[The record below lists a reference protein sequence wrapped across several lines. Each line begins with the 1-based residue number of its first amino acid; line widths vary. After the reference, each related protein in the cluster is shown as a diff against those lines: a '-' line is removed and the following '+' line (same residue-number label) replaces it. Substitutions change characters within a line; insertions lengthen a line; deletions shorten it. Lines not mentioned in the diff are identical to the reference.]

1 MWRPLGCDRKP
12 HSRLTG
18 TLAMKE
24 IIKRCHAS
32 QDSLLTKKE
41 TEKKA
46 YAAAVYLRLSKED
59 GDVCDEGHKEE
70 SNSITNQKRLIYDF
84 LKGRNDI
91 HVFKEYVDDGYTGSD
106 FLRPSFQEMI
116 KDMEAGKV
124 NLIIVKD
131 LSRFG
136 REYIEAGRYLQKIFP
151 AAGVRF
157 IAVTD
162 HYDSLTADRTENN
175 IVIPVKNFVND
186 AYSADLSVKIR
197 SHLESKR
204 MNGEYTGAY
213 VSYGFIK
220 DSSNHNRIMADPVAG
235 ENVKLIFQWK
245 LDGMSNS
252 RIAEKLNAL
261 GISAPADYK
270 RSLGIRYRSG
280 FQKNLISRWSPVAV
294 GRILSNP
301 LCKGLVVQGKQER
314 INHKIK
320 KMVAKPESEQSRYRQ
335 EDLSLIG
342 EKQFDAMQELLKK
355 DTRVIPGREGA
366 YLFSGILYCPD
377 CGRQMIRRKTTH
389 KGKQTIFYIC
399 KTYNVEKSCTRH
411 SIKEQELVALVTEA
425 VKAQAQM
432 AADAEEIL
440 KAAEEATE
448 GMQTIALADSRLKEL
463 EKELAE
469 NAAMLSGLYADWMEG
484 VLSEEEYEEMK
495 VFYSG
500 RCEELKGQIGER
512 RKRAEKAG
520 ETVREARQRLEGLKD
535 TGNWFSGSD
544 GDIRR
549 SLISSLFDKIW
560 VYEGKRVE
568 FSFLYQDKMAEV
580 YALCDMLRET
590 GREQPLYEKGAV

>member
-1 MWRPLGCDRKP
+1 
-12 HSRLTG
+12 
-18 TLAMKE
+18 MKE
-24 IIKRCHAS
+24 IIKR
-32 QDSLLTKKE
+32 E
-41 TEKKA
+41 TEKKV
-46 YAAAVYLRLSKED
+46 YAAAVYLRLSRED
-59 GDVCDEGHKEE
+59 GDVCDESRKEE
-70 SNSITNQKRLIYDF
+70 SNSITNQKRLIHDF
-84 LKGRNDI
+84 LKGREDI

-162 HYDSLTADRTENN
+162 HYDSLTADRTEKN

-204 MNGEYTGAY
+204 GNGEYTGAY
-213 VSYGFIK
+213 VSYGFMK
-220 DSSNHNRIMADPVAG
+220 DSSDHNKLVADPVAG

-261 GISAPADYK
+261 GIPAPADYK
-270 RSLGIRYRSG
+270 RSLGIRYQSG
-280 FQKNLISRWSPVAV
+280 FQKNLYSKWSPVAV

-301 LCKGLVVQGKQER
+301 LCKGLVVQGKKER

-320 KMVAKPESEQSRYRQ
+320 KMVAKPEAEQSRYRQ
-335 EDLSLIG
+335 EDLALIG
-342 EKQFDAMQELLKK
+342 EKQFETMQGLLKK
-355 DTRVIPGREGA
+355 DTRTNPGQERA

-399 KTYNVEKSCTRH
+399 KTYNVEKTCTRH
-411 SIKEQELVALVTEA
+411 SIKEQELVTLVTEA
-425 VKAQAQM
+425 VKTQVQM

-440 KAAEEATE
+440 KAAEDAMERMPTFS
-448 GMQTIALADSRLKEL
+448 LADTRLPEL
-463 EKELAE
+463 EKELTE
-469 NAAMLSGLYADWMEG
+469 NAAMLAGLYTDWIDG
-484 VLSEEEYEEMK
+484 ILSEEEYEEMK

-500 RCEELKGQIGER
+500 RCEELEGQI
-512 RKRAEKAG
+512 RKRRERAGTAG
-520 ETVREARQRLEGLKD
+520 EAVREARQWLGSLKD
-535 TGNWFSGSD
+535 TGSLISGTK
-544 GDIRR
+544 GEIQR
-549 SLISSLFDKIW
+549 SLICSLFEKIW

-568 FSFLYQDKMAEV
+568 FSFLYQDRMTEV
-580 YALCDMLRET
+580 YSLCGMLKET
-590 GREQPLYEKGAV
+590 LKEQPLCEKGAV

>member
-1 MWRPLGCDRKP
+1 
-12 HSRLTG
+12 
-18 TLAMKE
+18 MKE
-24 IIKRCHAS
+24 IIKR
-32 QDSLLTKKE
+32 E
-41 TEKKA
+41 TEKKV
-46 YAAAVYLRLSKED
+46 YAAAVYLRLSRED
-59 GDVCDEGHKEE
+59 GDDESRKEE
-70 SNSITNQKRLIYDF
+70 SNSITNQKRLIHDF
-84 LKGRNDI
+84 LKGREDI

-136 REYIEAGRYLQKIFP
+136 REYIEAGRYLQKVFP

-162 HYDSLTADRTENN
+162 HYDSLTADRTEKN

-204 MNGEYTGAY
+204 GNGEYTGAY
-213 VSYGFIK
+213 VSYGFMK
-220 DSSNHNRIMADPVAG
+220 DSSDHNKLVADPVAG

-261 GISAPADYK
+261 GIPAPADYK
-270 RSLGIRYRSG
+270 RSLGIRYQSG
-280 FQKNLISRWSPVAV
+280 FQKNLYSKWSPVAV

-301 LCKGLVVQGKQER
+301 LCKGLVVQGKKER

-320 KMVAKPESEQSRYRQ
+320 KMVAKPEAEQSRYRQ
-335 EDLSLIG
+335 EDLALIG
-342 EKQFDAMQELLKK
+342 EKQFETMQGLLKK
-355 DTRVIPGREGA
+355 DTRTNPGQERA

-399 KTYNVEKSCTRH
+399 KTYNVEKTCTRH
-411 SIKEQELVALVTEA
+411 SIKEQELVTLVTEA
-425 VKAQAQM
+425 VKTQVQM

-440 KAAEEATE
+440 KAAEDAMERMPTFS
-448 GMQTIALADSRLKEL
+448 LADTRLPEL
-463 EKELAE
+463 EKELTE
-469 NAAMLSGLYADWMEG
+469 NAAMLAGLYTDWIDG
-484 VLSEEEYEEMK
+484 ILSEEEYEEMK

-500 RCEELKGQIGER
+500 RCEELEGQI
-512 RKRAEKAG
+512 RKRRERAGTAG
-520 ETVREARQRLEGLKD
+520 EAVREARQWLGSLKD
-535 TGNWFSGSD
+535 TGSLISGTK
-544 GDIRR
+544 GEIQR
-549 SLISSLFDKIW
+549 SLICSLFEKIW

-568 FSFLYQDKMAEV
+568 FSFLYQDRMTEV
-580 YALCDMLRET
+580 YSLCGMLKET
-590 GREQPLYEKGAV
+590 LKEQPLCEKGAV

>member
-1 MWRPLGCDRKP
+1 
-12 HSRLTG
+12 
-18 TLAMKE
+18 MKE
-24 IIKRCHAS
+24 TIKRCRAS
-32 QDSLLTKKE
+32 QDSLLNKKE

-59 GDVCDEGHKEE
+59 GDVCGESCKGE
-70 SNSITNQKRLIYDF
+70 SNSITNQKRLIHDF
-84 LKGRNDI
+84 LKDREDI
-91 HVFKEYVDDGYTGSD
+91 HVYKEYVDDGYTGSD

-136 REYIEAGRYLQKIFP
+136 REYIEAGRYLQKVFP

-162 HYDSLTADRTENN
+162 HYDSLTADRTEKN

-204 MNGEYTGAY
+204 GNGEYTGAY
-213 VSYGFIK
+213 VSYGFMK
-220 DSSNHNRIMADPVAG
+220 DESDHNKLIADPVAG
-235 ENVKLIFQWK
+235 ENVKRIFQWK

-261 GISAPADYK
+261 GIPAPADYK
-270 RSLGIRYRSG
+270 RSLGIHYKSG
-280 FQKNLISRWSPVAV
+280 FQKNLYSRWSPVAV

-301 LCKGLVVQGKQER
+301 LCKGLVVQGKKER

-320 KMVAKPESEQSRYRQ
+320 KMVVKPEAEQSRYRQ
-335 EDLSLIG
+335 EDLALIG
-342 EKQFDAMQELLKK
+342 EKQFDTMQGLLKK
-355 DTRVIPGREGA
+355 DTRTNPGQEGT

-377 CGRQMIRRKTTH
+377 CGRQMIRRKTSH

-411 SIKEQELVALVTEA
+411 SIKEQELIPLVREA
-425 VKAQAQM
+425 VRAQM
-432 AADAEEIL
+432 QMLADAEEIL
-440 KAAEEATE
+440 KAAEDAME
-448 GMQTIALADSRLKEL
+448 GIEPFSLTDSRLPEL
-463 EKELAE
+463 EKELVE
-469 NAAMLSGLYADWMEG
+469 NVEMLSGLYVDWAEG
-484 VLSEEEYEEMK
+484 ILSEEEYEEMK
-495 VFYSG
+495 AFYSG
-500 RCEELKGQIGER
+500 RCKELEGQI
-512 RKRAEKAG
+512 RKRREREAKAG
-520 ETVREARQRLEGLKD
+520 DAVREARQWLCGFKDIGSLLPDTEGE
-535 TGNWFSGSD
+535 
-544 GDIRR
+544 IRR
-549 SLISSLFDKIW
+549 SLICSLIDKIW

-568 FSFLYQDKMAEV
+568 FSFLYQDRMAEV
-580 YALCDMLRET
+580 YSLCGMFQEALQEK
-590 GREQPLYEKGAV
+590 PLYGKGAV

>member
-1 MWRPLGCDRKP
+1 
-12 HSRLTG
+12 
-18 TLAMKE
+18 MKE
-24 IIKRCHAS
+24 TIKRCRAS
-32 QDSLLTKKE
+32 QDSLLNKKE

-59 GDVCDEGHKEE
+59 GDVCGESCKGE
-70 SNSITNQKRLIYDF
+70 SNSITNQKRLIHDF
-84 LKGRNDI
+84 LKGREDI
-91 HVFKEYVDDGYTGSD
+91 HVYKEYVDDGYTGSD

-136 REYIEAGRYLQKIFP
+136 REYIEAGRYLQKVFP

-162 HYDSLTADRTENN
+162 HYDSLTADRTEKN

-204 MNGEYTGAY
+204 GNGEYTGAY
-213 VSYGFIK
+213 VSYGFMK
-220 DSSNHNRIMADPVAG
+220 DENDHNKLVADPVAG
-235 ENVKLIFQWK
+235 ENVKRIFQWK

-261 GISAPADYK
+261 GIPAPADYK
-270 RSLGIRYRSG
+270 RSLGIHYKSG
-280 FQKNLISRWSPVAV
+280 FQKNLYSRWSPVAV

-301 LCKGLVVQGKQER
+301 LCKGLVVQGKKER

-320 KMVAKPESEQSRYRQ
+320 KMVVKPEAEQSRYRQ
-335 EDLSLIG
+335 EDLALIG
-342 EKQFDAMQELLKK
+342 EKQFDTMQGLLKK
-355 DTRVIPGREGA
+355 DTRTNPGQEGT

-377 CGRQMIRRKTTH
+377 CGRQMIRRKTSH

-411 SIKEQELVALVTEA
+411 SIKEQELLPLVREA
-425 VKAQAQM
+425 VRAQM
-432 AADAEEIL
+432 QMLADAEEIL
-440 KAAEEATE
+440 KAAEDAME
-448 GMQTIALADSRLKEL
+448 GIEPFFQTDTRLPEL
-463 EKELAE
+463 EKELVE
-469 NAAMLSGLYADWMEG
+469 NAGMLSGLYVDWAEG
-484 VLSEEEYEEMK
+484 ILSEEEYEEMK
-495 VFYSG
+495 AFYSG
-500 RCEELKGQIGER
+500 RCKELEGQI
-512 RKRAEKAG
+512 RKRREREAKAG
-520 ETVREARQRLEGLKD
+520 DAVREARQWLCGFKDIGSLLPDTEGE
-535 TGNWFSGSD
+535 
-544 GDIRR
+544 IRR
-549 SLISSLFDKIW
+549 SLICSLIDKIW

-568 FSFLYQDKMAEV
+568 FSFLYQDRMAEV
-580 YALCDMLRET
+580 YSLCGMFQEALQEK
-590 GREQPLYEKGAV
+590 PLYGKGAV

>member
-1 MWRPLGCDRKP
+1 
-12 HSRLTG
+12 
-18 TLAMKE
+18 MKE
-24 IIKRCHAS
+24 IIKR
-32 QDSLLTKKE
+32 E
-41 TEKKA
+41 TEKKV
-46 YAAAVYLRLSKED
+46 YAAAVYLRLSRED
-59 GDVCDEGHKEE
+59 GDVCDESRKEE
-70 SNSITNQKRLIYDF
+70 SNSITNQKRLIHDF
-84 LKGRNDI
+84 LKGREDI

-116 KDMEAGKV
+116 KDMEARKV

-136 REYIEAGRYLQKIFP
+136 REYIEAGRYLQKVFP

-162 HYDSLTADRTENN
+162 HYDSLTADRTEKN

-204 MNGEYTGAY
+204 GNGEYTGAY
-213 VSYGFIK
+213 VSYGFMK
-220 DSSNHNRIMADPVAG
+220 DSSDHNKLVADPVAG

-261 GISAPADYK
+261 GIPAPADYK
-270 RSLGIRYRSG
+270 RSLGIRYQSG
-280 FQKNLISRWSPVAV
+280 FQKNLYSKWSPVAV

-301 LCKGLVVQGKQER
+301 LCKGLVVQGKKER

-320 KMVAKPESEQSRYRQ
+320 KMVAKPEAEQSRYRQ
-335 EDLSLIG
+335 EDLALIG
-342 EKQFDAMQELLKK
+342 EKQFETMQGLLKK
-355 DTRVIPGREGA
+355 DTRTNPGQERA

-399 KTYNVEKSCTRH
+399 KTYNVEKTCTRH
-411 SIKEQELVALVTEA
+411 SIKEQELVTLVTEA
-425 VKAQAQM
+425 VKTQVQM

-440 KAAEEATE
+440 KAAEDAMERMPTFS
-448 GMQTIALADSRLKEL
+448 LADTRLPEL
-463 EKELAE
+463 EKELTE
-469 NAAMLSGLYADWMEG
+469 NAAMLAGLYTDWIDG
-484 VLSEEEYEEMK
+484 ILSEEEYEEMK

-500 RCEELKGQIGER
+500 RCEELEGQI
-512 RKRAEKAG
+512 RKRRERAGTAG
-520 ETVREARQRLEGLKD
+520 EAVREARQWLGSLKD
-535 TGNWFSGSD
+535 TGSLISGTK
-544 GDIRR
+544 GEIQR
-549 SLISSLFDKIW
+549 SLICSLFEKIW

-568 FSFLYQDKMAEV
+568 FSFLYQDRMTEV
-580 YALCDMLRET
+580 YSLCGMLKET
-590 GREQPLYEKGAV
+590 LKEQPLCEKGAV

>member
-1 MWRPLGCDRKP
+1 
-12 HSRLTG
+12 
-18 TLAMKE
+18 MKE
-24 IIKRCHAS
+24 IS
-32 QDSLLTKKE
+32 Y
-41 TEKKA
+41 KKA
-46 YAAAVYLRLSKED
+46 EKRIYAAAVYLRLSKED
-59 GDVCDEGHKEE
+59 GDVCGEGRKEE
-70 SNSITNQKRLIYDF
+70 SNSITNQKRLIHDF
-84 LKGRNDI
+84 LKGREDI
-91 HVFKEYVDDGYTGSD
+91 RVFKEYVDDGYTGSD

-116 KDMEAGKV
+116 KDMDEGKV

-162 HYDSLTADRTENN
+162 HYDSLTADRTEKS

-204 MNGEYTGAY
+204 GNGEYTGAY
-213 VSYGFIK
+213 VSYGFRK
-220 DSSNHNRIMADPVAG
+220 DSSDHNKLVADPVAG
-235 ENVKLIFQWK
+235 ENVKRIFRWK

-252 RIAEKLNAL
+252 QIAEKLNAL
-261 GISAPADYK
+261 GIPAPADYK

-280 FQKNLISRWSPVAV
+280 FQKSLYSGWSPVAV

-301 LCKGLVVQGKQER
+301 LCKGMVVQGKKER

-320 KMVAKPESEQSRYRQ
+320 KMAAKPESEQSIYRQ
-335 EDLSLIG
+335 EDLVLIG
-342 EKQFDAMQELLKK
+342 EKQFDAMQGLLKK
-355 DTRVIPGREGA
+355 DIRTNPGQEGA

-399 KTYNVEKSCTRH
+399 KTYNVEKTCTRH
-411 SIKEQELVALVTEA
+411 SIKEQELVTLVTEA

-432 AADAEEIL
+432 AADEEEIL
-440 KAAEEATE
+440 KAVGEAMERIPTVSL
-448 GMQTIALADSRLKEL
+448 TDTRLPEL
-463 EKELAE
+463 EKELEE
-469 NAAMLSGLYADWMEG
+469 NAAMLSGLYTDWMDG
-484 VLSEEEYEEMK
+484 ILSKDEYEEMK

-500 RCEELKGQIGER
+500 RCGELEGQIKKRRER
-512 RKRAEKAG
+512 AGNAG
-520 ETVREARQRLEGLKD
+520 EAVRGARQWLGSLKD
-535 TGNWFSGSD
+535 TGSLLAGTV
-544 GDIRR
+544 GEIRR
-549 SLISSLFDKIW
+549 SLIFSLFDRIW

-568 FSFLYQDKMAEV
+568 FSFLYQDRMAEV
-580 YALCDMLRET
+580 YSLCGMFKET
-590 GREQPLYEKGAV
+590 LQKQPLCEKGAV

>member
-1 MWRPLGCDRKP
+1 
-12 HSRLTG
+12 
-18 TLAMKE
+18 MKE
-24 IIKRCHAS
+24 II
-32 QDSLLTKKE
+32 KKE
-41 TEKKA
+41 TEKKV

-59 GDVCDEGHKEE
+59 GDVCDESRKEE
-70 SNSITNQKRLIYDF
+70 SNSITNQKRLIHDF
-84 LKGRNDI
+84 LKDREDI

-106 FLRPSFQEMI
+106 FQRPSFQEMI

-136 REYIEAGRYLQKIFP
+136 REYIEAGRYLQKVFP

-162 HYDSLTADRTENN
+162 HYDSLTADRTEKN

-204 MNGEYTGAY
+204 GNGEYTGAY
-213 VSYGFIK
+213 VSYGFMK
-220 DSSNHNRIMADPVAG
+220 DESDHNKLVADPVAG

-261 GISAPADYK
+261 GIPAPADYK
-270 RSLGIRYRSG
+270 RSLGIRYQSG
-280 FQKNLISRWSPVAV
+280 FQKNLYSKWSPVAV

-301 LCKGLVVQGKQER
+301 LCKGLVVQGKKER

-320 KMVAKPESEQSRYRQ
+320 KMVAKPEAEQSRYRQ
-335 EDLSLIG
+335 EDLALIG
-342 EKQFDAMQELLKK
+342 EKQFETMQGLLKK
-355 DTRVIPGREGA
+355 DTRTNPGQERA

-399 KTYNVEKSCTRH
+399 KTYNVEKTCTRH
-411 SIKEQELVALVTEA
+411 SIKEQELMDLVAEA
-425 VKAQAQM
+425 VKAQVQM
-432 AADAEEIL
+432 VADAEEIL
-440 KAAEEATE
+440 KTAEDVMERRPTFSLE
-448 GMQTIALADSRLKEL
+448 DTRLPEL
-463 EKELAE
+463 EKQLAE
-469 NAAMLSGLYADWMEG
+469 NAAMMAGLYTDWIDG
-484 VLSEEEYEEMK
+484 ILSEEEYEEMK
-495 VFYSG
+495 VFYSE
-500 RCEELKGQIGER
+500 RCEELEGQI
-512 RKRAEKAG
+512 RKRRERAGTAG
-520 ETVREARQRLEGLKD
+520 EAVREARQWLGSLKD
-535 TGNWFSGSD
+535 TESLIYGTKGE
-544 GDIRR
+544 IQR
-549 SLISSLFDKIW
+549 SLICSLFEKIW

-568 FSFLYQDKMAEV
+568 FSFLYQDRMTEV
-580 YALCDMLRET
+580 YSLCGMLKET
-590 GREQPLYEKGAV
+590 LKEQPLCEKGAV

>member
-1 MWRPLGCDRKP
+1 
-12 HSRLTG
+12 
-18 TLAMKE
+18 MKE
-24 IIKRCHAS
+24 IIKHCHAS
-32 QDSLLTKKE
+32 RDSLLNKKE
-41 TEKKA
+41 TEKKV

-59 GDVCDEGHKEE
+59 GDVCDDSRKEE
-70 SNSITNQKRLIYDF
+70 SNSITNQKRLIHDF
-84 LKGRNDI
+84 LKGREDI

-162 HYDSLTADRTENN
+162 HYDSLTADRTEKN

-186 AYSADLSVKIR
+186 AYSADLSVKIK

-204 MNGEYTGAY
+204 GNGEYTGAY
-213 VSYGFIK
+213 VSYGFMK
-220 DSSNHNRIMADPVAG
+220 DSNDHNKLVADPVAG

-261 GISAPADYK
+261 GIPAPADYK
-270 RSLGIRYRSG
+270 RSLGIRYQSG
-280 FQKNLISRWSPVAV
+280 FQKNLYSKWSPVAV

-301 LCKGLVVQGKQER
+301 LCKGLVVQGKKER

-335 EDLSLIG
+335 EDLALIG
-342 EKQFDAMQELLKK
+342 EKQFDTMQGLLKK
-355 DTRVIPGREGA
+355 DTRTNPGQEGA

-399 KTYNVEKSCTRH
+399 KTYNVEKTCTRH
-411 SIKEQELVALVTEA
+411 SIKEQELISLVTEA

-432 AADAEEIL
+432 AAAAEEIL
-440 KAAEEATE
+440 KAAEEAME
-448 GMQTIALADSRLKEL
+448 GGQPVALTDTRLPEL

-469 NAAMLSGLYADWMEG
+469 NASMLSGLYTDWMEG
-484 VLSEEEYEEMK
+484 ILSEEEYGEMK

-500 RCEELKGQIGER
+500 RCEELEGQIRNRKER
-512 RKRAEKAG
+512 AGRAG
-520 ETVREARQRLEGLKD
+520 ETVREARQWIDSYKD
-535 TGNWFSGSD
+535 TGSLFPGTE
-544 GDIRR
+544 GEIRR
-549 SLISSLFDKIW
+549 SLICSLFEKIW

-568 FSFLYQDKMAEV
+568 FSFLYQDRMAEI
-580 YALCDMLRET
+580 YSLCGMFKET
-590 GREQPLYEKGAV
+590 LQEQPLCEKGAV

>member
-1 MWRPLGCDRKP
+1 
-12 HSRLTG
+12 
-18 TLAMKE
+18 MKE
-24 IIKRCHAS
+24 IS
-32 QDSLLTKKE
+32 Y
-41 TEKKA
+41 KKA
-46 YAAAVYLRLSKED
+46 EKRIYAAAVYLRLSKED
-59 GDVCDEGHKEE
+59 GDVCGEGRKEE
-70 SNSITNQKRLIYDF
+70 SNSITNQKRLIHDF
-84 LKGRNDI
+84 LKGREDI
-91 HVFKEYVDDGYTGSD
+91 RVFKEYVDDGYTGSD

-116 KDMEAGKV
+116 KDMEEGKV

-162 HYDSLTADRTENN
+162 HYDSLTADRTEKS

-204 MNGEYTGAY
+204 GNGEYTGAY
-213 VSYGFIK
+213 VSYGFRK
-220 DSSNHNRIMADPVAG
+220 DSSDHNKLVADPVAG
-235 ENVKLIFQWK
+235 ENVKRIFRWK

-252 RIAEKLNAL
+252 QIAEKLNAL
-261 GISAPADYK
+261 GIPAPADYK

-280 FQKNLISRWSPVAV
+280 FQKSLYSGWSPVAV

-301 LCKGLVVQGKQER
+301 LCKGMVVQGKKER

-320 KMVAKPESEQSRYRQ
+320 KMAAKPESEQSIYRQ
-335 EDLSLIG
+335 EDLVLIG
-342 EKQFDAMQELLKK
+342 EKQFDAMQGLLKK
-355 DTRVIPGREGA
+355 DIRTNPGQEGA

-399 KTYNVEKSCTRH
+399 KTYNVEKTCTRH
-411 SIKEQELVALVTEA
+411 SIKEQELVTLVTEA

-432 AADAEEIL
+432 AADEEEIL
-440 KAAEEATE
+440 KAVGEAMERIPTVSL
-448 GMQTIALADSRLKEL
+448 TDTRLPEL
-463 EKELAE
+463 EKELEE
-469 NAAMLSGLYADWMEG
+469 NAAMLSGLYTDWMDG
-484 VLSEEEYEEMK
+484 ILSKEEYEEMK

-500 RCEELKGQIGER
+500 RCGELEGQIKKRRER
-512 RKRAEKAG
+512 AGNAG
-520 ETVREARQRLEGLKD
+520 EAVRGARQWLGSLKD
-535 TGNWFSGSD
+535 TGSLLAGTV
-544 GDIRR
+544 GEIRR
-549 SLISSLFDKIW
+549 SLIFSLFDRIW

-568 FSFLYQDKMAEV
+568 FSFLYQDRMAEV
-580 YALCDMLRET
+580 YSLCGMFKET
-590 GREQPLYEKGAV
+590 LQKQPLCEKGAV

>member
-1 MWRPLGCDRKP
+1 
-12 HSRLTG
+12 
-18 TLAMKE
+18 MKE
-24 IIKRCHAS
+24 TIKRCRAS
-32 QDSLLTKKE
+32 QDSLLNKKE

-59 GDVCDEGHKEE
+59 GDVCGESCKGE
-70 SNSITNQKRLIYDF
+70 SNSITNQKRLIHDF
-84 LKGRNDI
+84 LKDREDI
-91 HVFKEYVDDGYTGSD
+91 HVYKEYVDDGYTGSD

-136 REYIEAGRYLQKIFP
+136 REYIEAGRYLQKVFP

-162 HYDSLTADRTENN
+162 HYDSLTADRTEKN

-204 MNGEYTGAY
+204 GNGEYTGAY
-213 VSYGFIK
+213 VSYGFMK
-220 DSSNHNRIMADPVAG
+220 DESDHNKLIADPVAG
-235 ENVKLIFQWK
+235 ENVKRIFQWK

-261 GISAPADYK
+261 GIPAPADYK
-270 RSLGIRYRSG
+270 RSLGIHYKSG
-280 FQKNLISRWSPVAV
+280 FQKNLYSRWSPVAV

-301 LCKGLVVQGKQER
+301 LCKGLVVQGKKER

-320 KMVAKPESEQSRYRQ
+320 KMVVKPEAEQSRYRQ
-335 EDLSLIG
+335 EDLALIG
-342 EKQFDAMQELLKK
+342 EKQFDTMQGLLKK
-355 DTRVIPGREGA
+355 DTRTNPGQEGT

-377 CGRQMIRRKTTH
+377 CGRQMIRRKTSH

-411 SIKEQELVALVTEA
+411 SIKEQELLPLVREA
-425 VKAQAQM
+425 VRAQM
-432 AADAEEIL
+432 QMLADAEEIL
-440 KAAEEATE
+440 KAAEDAME
-448 GMQTIALADSRLKEL
+448 GIEPFSLTDSRLPEL
-463 EKELAE
+463 EKELVE
-469 NAAMLSGLYADWMEG
+469 NVEMLSGLYVDWAEG
-484 VLSEEEYEEMK
+484 ILSEEEYEEMK
-495 VFYSG
+495 AFYSG
-500 RCEELKGQIGER
+500 RCKELEGQI
-512 RKRAEKAG
+512 RKRREREAKAG
-520 ETVREARQRLEGLKD
+520 DAVREARQWLCGFKDIGSLLPDTEGE
-535 TGNWFSGSD
+535 
-544 GDIRR
+544 IRR
-549 SLISSLFDKIW
+549 SLICSLIDKIW

-568 FSFLYQDKMAEV
+568 FSFLYQDRMAEV
-580 YALCDMLRET
+580 YSLCGMFQEALQEK
-590 GREQPLYEKGAV
+590 PLYGKGAV

>member
-1 MWRPLGCDRKP
+1 
-12 HSRLTG
+12 
-18 TLAMKE
+18 MKE
-24 IIKRCHAS
+24 TIKRCRAS
-32 QDSLLTKKE
+32 QDSLLNKKE

-59 GDVCDEGHKEE
+59 GDVCGESCKGE
-70 SNSITNQKRLIYDF
+70 SNSITNQKRLIHDF
-84 LKGRNDI
+84 LKGREDI
-91 HVFKEYVDDGYTGSD
+91 HVYKEYVDDGYTGSD

-136 REYIEAGRYLQKIFP
+136 REYIEAGRYLQKVFP

-162 HYDSLTADRTENN
+162 HYDSLTADRTEKN

-204 MNGEYTGAY
+204 GNGEYTGAY
-213 VSYGFIK
+213 VSYGFMK
-220 DSSNHNRIMADPVAG
+220 DENDHNKLVADPVAG
-235 ENVKLIFQWK
+235 ENVKRIFQWK

-261 GISAPADYK
+261 GIPAPADYK
-270 RSLGIRYRSG
+270 RSLGIHYKSG
-280 FQKNLISRWSPVAV
+280 FQKNLYSRWSPVAV

-301 LCKGLVVQGKQER
+301 LCKGLVVQGKKER

-320 KMVAKPESEQSRYRQ
+320 KMVVKPEAEQSRYRQ
-335 EDLSLIG
+335 EDLALIG
-342 EKQFDAMQELLKK
+342 EKQFDTMQGLLKK
-355 DTRVIPGREGA
+355 DTRTNPGQEGT

-377 CGRQMIRRKTTH
+377 CGRQMIRRKTSH

-411 SIKEQELVALVTEA
+411 SIKEQELLPLVREA
-425 VKAQAQM
+425 VRAQM
-432 AADAEEIL
+432 QMLADAEEIL
-440 KAAEEATE
+440 KAAEDAME
-448 GMQTIALADSRLKEL
+448 GIEPFSLTDSRLPEL
-463 EKELAE
+463 EKELVE
-469 NAAMLSGLYADWMEG
+469 NVEMLSGLYVDWAEG
-484 VLSEEEYEEMK
+484 ILSEEEYEEMK
-495 VFYSG
+495 AFYSG
-500 RCEELKGQIGER
+500 RCKELEGQI
-512 RKRAEKAG
+512 RKRREREAKAG
-520 ETVREARQRLEGLKD
+520 DAVREARQWLCGFKDIGSLLPDTEGE
-535 TGNWFSGSD
+535 
-544 GDIRR
+544 IRR
-549 SLISSLFDKIW
+549 SLICSLIDKIW

-568 FSFLYQDKMAEV
+568 FSFLYQDRMAEV
-580 YALCDMLRET
+580 YSLCGMFQEALQEK
-590 GREQPLYEKGAV
+590 PLYGKGAV

>member
-1 MWRPLGCDRKP
+1 
-12 HSRLTG
+12 
-18 TLAMKE
+18 MKE
-24 IIKRCHAS
+24 TIKRCRAS
-32 QDSLLTKKE
+32 QDSLLNKKE

-59 GDVCDEGHKEE
+59 GDVCGESCKGE
-70 SNSITNQKRLIYDF
+70 SNSITNQKRLIHDF
-84 LKGRNDI
+84 LKGREDI
-91 HVFKEYVDDGYTGSD
+91 HVYKEYVDDGYTGSD

-136 REYIEAGRYLQKIFP
+136 REYIEAGRYLQKVFP

-162 HYDSLTADRTENN
+162 HYESLTADRTEKN

-204 MNGEYTGAY
+204 GNGEYTGAY
-213 VSYGFIK
+213 VSYGFMK
-220 DSSNHNRIMADPVAG
+220 DENDHNKLVADPVAG
-235 ENVKLIFQWK
+235 ENVKRIFQWK

-261 GISAPADYK
+261 GIPAPADYK
-270 RSLGIRYRSG
+270 RSLGIHYKSG
-280 FQKNLISRWSPVAV
+280 FQKNLYSRWSPVAV

-301 LCKGLVVQGKQER
+301 LCKGLVVQGKKER

-320 KMVAKPESEQSRYRQ
+320 KMVVKPEAEQSRYRQ
-335 EDLSLIG
+335 EDLALIG
-342 EKQFDAMQELLKK
+342 EKQFDTMQGLLKK
-355 DTRVIPGREGA
+355 DTRTNPGQEGT

-377 CGRQMIRRKTTH
+377 CGRQMIRRKTSH

-411 SIKEQELVALVTEA
+411 SIKEQELLPLVREA
-425 VKAQAQM
+425 VRAQM
-432 AADAEEIL
+432 QMLADAEEIL
-440 KAAEEATE
+440 KAAEDAME
-448 GMQTIALADSRLKEL
+448 GIEPFSLTDSRLPEL
-463 EKELAE
+463 EKELVE
-469 NAAMLSGLYADWMEG
+469 NVEMLSGLYVDWAEG
-484 VLSEEEYEEMK
+484 ILSEEEYEEMK
-495 VFYSG
+495 AFYSG
-500 RCEELKGQIGER
+500 RCKELEGQI
-512 RKRAEKAG
+512 RKRREREAKAG
-520 ETVREARQRLEGLKD
+520 DAVREARQWLCGFKDIGSLLPDTEGE
-535 TGNWFSGSD
+535 
-544 GDIRR
+544 IRR
-549 SLISSLFDKIW
+549 SLICSLIDKIW

-568 FSFLYQDKMAEV
+568 FSFLYQDRMAEV
-580 YALCDMLRET
+580 YSLCGMFQEALQEK
-590 GREQPLYEKGAV
+590 PLYGKGAV

>member
-1 MWRPLGCDRKP
+1 MK
-12 HSRLTG
+12 G
-18 TLAMKE
+18 T
-24 IIKRCHAS
+24 I
-32 QDSLLTKKE
+32 KKE

-46 YAAAVYLRLSKED
+46 YTAAVYLRLSKED
-59 GDVCDEGHKEE
+59 GDICGGSRKAE
-70 SNSITNQKRLIYDF
+70 SNSITNQKRLIHDF
-84 LKGRNDI
+84 LKGRENI

-162 HYDSLTADRTENN
+162 HYDSLTADRTEKN

-197 SHLESKR
+197 SHLQSKR
-204 MNGEYTGAY
+204 GNGEYTGAY

-220 DSSNHNRIMADPVAG
+220 DSSDHNKLVADPVAG
-235 ENVKLIFQWK
+235 ENVKLIFRWK

-261 GISAPADYK
+261 GILAPADYK
-270 RSLGIRYRSG
+270 RSLGIRYQSG
-280 FQKNLISRWSPVAV
+280 FQKNLYSRWTPVAV

-301 LCKGLVVQGKQER
+301 LCKGLVVQGKKER

-320 KMVAKPESEQSRYRQ
+320 KMVVKPESGQSCYRQ
-335 EDLSLIG
+335 EDLALIG

-355 DTRVIPGREGA
+355 DTRTNPGQEGA
-366 YLFSGILYCPD
+366 YLFSGLLFCPD

-389 KGKQTIFYIC
+389 KGKQTVFYIC
-399 KTYNVEKSCTRH
+399 RTYNVEKSCTRH
-411 SIKEQELVALVTEA
+411 SIKEQELAALVTEA
-425 VKAQAQM
+425 VKAQAHM
-432 AADAEEIL
+432 AVDEEEIL
-440 KAAEEATE
+440 KAAKAARERRPAFSLTD
-448 GMQTIALADSRLKEL
+448 TRLPEL
-463 EKELAE
+463 ERELTE
-469 NAAMLSGLYADWMEG
+469 NASMLSGLYTDWMEG
-484 VLSEEEYEEMK
+484 ILSEEEYKEMK
-495 VFYSG
+495 NFYSG
-500 RCEELKGQIGER
+500 RCEELEGQI
-512 RKRAEKAG
+512 RKRKERAAKAREAAGKAG
-520 ETVREARQRLEGLKD
+520 QQTDSLKD
-535 TGNWFSGSD
+535 TGSWLSGAE
-544 GDIRR
+544 GMVRR
-549 SLISSLFDKIW
+549 GLICSLFEKIW

-568 FSFLYQDKMAEV
+568 FSFLCHDTMAEI
-580 YALCDMLRET
+580 YSMCGMFREAAQ
-590 GREQPLYEKGAV
+590 EPPLYGKGAV

>member
-1 MWRPLGCDRKP
+1 MNYAGLK
-12 HSRLTG
+12 
-18 TLAMKE
+18 
-24 IIKRCHAS
+24 
-32 QDSLLTKKE
+32 
-41 TEKKA
+41 TEKKV

-59 GDVCDEGHKEE
+59 GDVCDENRKQE
-70 SNSITNQKRLIYDF
+70 SNSITNQKRLIHDF
-84 LKGRNDI
+84 LKGREDI

-162 HYDSLTADRTENN
+162 HYDSLTADRTEKN

-204 MNGEYTGAY
+204 GNGEYTGAY
-213 VSYGFIK
+213 VSYGFRK
-220 DSSNHNRIMADPVAG
+220 DSSDHNKLVVDPVAG
-235 ENVKLIFQWK
+235 ENVKLIFRWK
-245 LDGMSNS
+245 LNGMSNG

-261 GISAPADYK
+261 GIPAPADYK
-270 RSLGIRYRSG
+270 RSLGIHYRSG
-280 FQKNLISRWSPVAV
+280 FQKNLCSKWSPAAV

-301 LCKGLVVQGKQER
+301 LCKGLVVQGKKER

-335 EDLSLIG
+335 EDLVLIG
-342 EKQFDAMQELLKK
+342 ETQFDIMQELLKK
-355 DTRVIPGREGA
+355 DTRTNPGQDLA

-377 CGRQMIRRKTTH
+377 CGRQMIRRKTVH

-399 KTYNVEKSCTRH
+399 KTYNVEKTCTRH
-411 SIKEQELVALVTEA
+411 SIKEQELILLVTEA
-425 VKAQAQM
+425 VKAQVQM
-432 AADAEEIL
+432 AAEAKEIL
-440 KAAEEATE
+440 KAAEDTVAGLESFSLTD
-448 GMQTIALADSRLKEL
+448 TRLPEL
-463 EKELAE
+463 EKELME
-469 NAAMLSGLYADWMEG
+469 NADMLSGLYADWAEG
-484 VLSEEEYEEMK
+484 ILSEEEYGEMK
-495 VFYSG
+495 AFYSG
-500 RCEELKGQIGER
+500 RCKELEGQIRKR
-512 RKRAEKAG
+512 RERAEKTRDA
-520 ETVREARQRLEGLKD
+520 VRETRQWLGSLND
-535 TGNWFSGSD
+535 IGSLISGTK
-544 GDIRR
+544 GEIQR
-549 SLISSLFDKIW
+549 SLICSLFEKIW

-568 FSFLYQDKMAEV
+568 FSFLYQDRMAEV
-580 YALCDMLRET
+580 YSQCGLFRET
-590 GREQPLYEKGAV
+590 SQELFCEKGAV

>member
-1 MWRPLGCDRKP
+1 MKAPEFHDIQWKEGA
-12 HSRLTG
+12 
-18 TLAMKE
+18 LAMTE
-24 IIKRCHAS
+24 II
-32 QDSLLTKKE
+32 KKE
-41 TEKKA
+41 TEKKV

-59 GDVCDEGHKEE
+59 GDVCDDSRKEE
-70 SNSITNQKRLIYDF
+70 SNSITNQKRLIHDF
-84 LKGRNDI
+84 LKGREDI
-91 HVFKEYVDDGYTGSD
+91 RVFKEYVDDGYTGSD

-162 HYDSLTADRTENN
+162 HYDSLTADRTEKN

-186 AYSADLSVKIR
+186 AYSVDLSVKIK

-204 MNGEYTGAY
+204 VNGEYTGAY

-220 DSSNHNRIMADPVAG
+220 DINDHNKLVADPVAG
-235 ENVKLIFQWK
+235 ENVKLIFRWK

-261 GISAPADYK
+261 GIPAPADYK

-280 FQKNLISRWSPVAV
+280 FQKNLYSRWSPVAV

-301 LCKGLVVQGKQER
+301 LCKGLVVQGKKER

-335 EDLSLIG
+335 EDLALIG
-342 EKQFDAMQELLKK
+342 EKQFDTMQELLKK
-355 DTRVIPGREGA
+355 DTRTNPGQEGA
-366 YLFSGILYCPD
+366 YLFSGFLFCPN

-411 SIKEQELVALVTEA
+411 SIKEQELISLVTEA
-425 VKAQAQM
+425 VKAQVQM
-432 AADAEEIL
+432 VADAEETL
-440 KAAEEATE
+440 KAAEEAMKGT
-448 GMQTIALADSRLKEL
+448 QTFSLTDSRLPEL
-463 EKELAE
+463 EKELTE
-469 NAAMLSGLYADWMEG
+469 NAAMLSGLYTDWMEG
-484 VLSEEEYEEMK
+484 ILSDEEYGEMK

-500 RCEELKGQIGER
+500 RCEELEGQIRER
-512 RKRAEKAG
+512 KERVAKAG
-520 ETVREARQRLEGLKD
+520 EAVREARQWLGNFID
-535 TGNWFSGSD
+535 TGKLLPGTE
-544 GDIRR
+544 GEIRR
-549 SLISSLFDKIW
+549 SLICSLFEKIW
-560 VYEGKRVE
+560 VYEGKRAE
-568 FSFLYQDKMAEV
+568 FSFLYQDRMAEV
-580 YALCDMLRET
+580 YSLCGMFKEALQ
-590 GREQPLYEKGAV
+590 EQPLYEKGVV